1 MTILE
6 ILFLIVIFVSN
17 IVQGITGFAGTVIA
31 MPFSIKLVGIDAARL
46 ILNLVA
52 IAISLL
58 VVIFNFKKI
67 RFKTLLL
74 LLVFV
79 GIGFGLG
86 YLIHFMNLNGEHA
99 LKAYGAVICMIAIIY
114 FFFDV
119 DGNKIPKWI
128 HPIVL
133 IIAGMMHFL
142 FVSGG
147 PLVVIFAVTMIKDKN
162 EFRATLSMMWL
173 ILNSIILGIGIGDGF
188 FTPHLLLI
196 GGIAIAISLLS
207 LFIAKLLLKKIDSRQ
222 FLKIAYVLLF
232 ISGVFAVL

>member
-6 ILFLIVIFVSN
+6 ILFLIVVFVSN

-31 MPFSIKLVGIDAARL
+31 MPFSIKLVGIDAARAL
-46 ILNLVA
+46 LNVVA
-52 IAISLL
+52 IVISLL

-67 RFKTLLL
+67 HFKTLLF

-86 YLIHFMNLNGEHA
+86 FLVHFFNLNGERV
-99 LKAYGAVICMIAIIY
+99 LKAYGAIICMIAVIY
-114 FFFDV
+114 FFFEV
-119 DGNKIPKWI
+119 DGHKIPKWV
-128 HPIVL
+128 HSIVL
-133 IIAGMMHFL
+133 ILAGMMHFL

-173 ILNSIILGIGIGDGF
+173 IFNSIILGIGIGDGL
-188 FTPHLLLI
+188 FTPHVWMV
-196 GGIAIAISLLS
+196 GGIAIIISLLS
-207 LFIAKLLLKKIDSRQ
+207 LFIARLLLKRINSKQ
-222 FLKIAYVLLF
+222 FMKIAYVLLF

>member
-6 ILFLIVIFVSN
+6 ILFLIVVFVSN

-31 MPFSIKLVGIDAARL
+31 MPFSIKLVGIDTARAL
-46 ILNLVA
+46 LNVVA
-52 IAISLL
+52 IVISLL

-67 RFKTLLL
+67 KFKTLLF

-86 YLIHFMNLNGEHA
+86 FLVHFFNLNGERV
-99 LKAYGAVICMIAIIY
+99 LKAYGAIICMIAVIY
-114 FFFDV
+114 FFFEV
-119 DGNKIPKWI
+119 DGHKIPKWV
-128 HPIVL
+128 HSIVL
-133 IIAGMMHFL
+133 ILAGMMHFL

-173 ILNSIILGIGIGDGF
+173 ILNSIILAMGIGDGI
-188 FTPHLLLI
+188 FTPHVWMI
-196 GGIAIAISLLS
+196 GGIAIFISLLS
-207 LFIAKLLLKKIDSRQ
+207 LFIARLLLKIIDTKH
-222 FLKIAYVLLF
+222 FMKIAYVLLF